1 MSLREG
7 GIYCLPNGKE
17 LLVLPKN
24 GHDSRRLK
32 LRGWERFEMSE
43 YELSES
49 GRLLSE
55 GKLTAWDVGSLKDT
69 GRTAPEFSRS
79 HEKRDNGNET
89 LIA

>member
-7 GIYCLPNGKE
+7 GIYCLPNGRE
-17 LLVLPKN
+17 LLVLRKN
-24 GHDSRRLK
+24 GNDSRRVR

-49 GRLLSE
+49 GRLLHE
-55 GKLTAWDVGSLKDT
+55 GKLTAWDVGSLRDT
-69 GRTAPEFSRS
+69 GRNAPQFTHSLEDRN
-79 HEKRDNGNET
+79 NGNEA